1 MPNEHA
7 PVFIPA
13 KSWYY
18 GLAAVV
24 ALAVALSLVFEQ
36 ALWLLVPAGALF
48 TIWALYDTR
57 AVFFLFFLI
66 LPFSVETHLPGGFGT
81 DLPTEPIM
89 IGLAALCLVF
99 LVKNFHRVSGWLIVH
114 PISLAL
120 MAHLAWIGFTTIFA
134 ANQFVAL
141 KYLLAKSWYVLA
153 LYVLAWL
160 LIGNVC
166 MLRRAMLLYFGGL
179 MVVLLYTLV
188 RHAAEGFTFV
198 SSNFVMA
205 PFYRNHV
212 NYGAALTLAVP
223 LAWAFYKT
231 KGRGKAWMWG
241 LSFVLLMIGVYFA
254 YLRAAYVAL
263 VAIAGC
269 YYMVRW
275 RLTRPALWLTA
286 AVAIFAVIQVTQDRK
301 YLEYAPDFEKTISHT
316 DFDDLLSATAT
327 GEDISTMERVY
338 RWVAGYHMVR
348 ERSWLGFGPG
358 NFYENYKPYAVR
370 SFETYVSD
378 NPEKSGVHS
387 YYLMVLI
394 EQGIPGL
401 LLFLIVLATVLLYGE
416 KLYHRTADPDR
427 KTWIMSLMMIFVGI
441 AVFQII
447 NDLVETDKIGAFF
460 FLSMAV
466 LSRWDAEDKSSFH
479 LPETE

>member
-18 GLAAVV
+18 GLAAAV

-160 LIGNVC
+160 LIGNVRT
-166 MLRRAMLLYFGGL
+166 LRRAMLLYFGGL

-188 RHAAEGFTFV
+188 RHGTERFTFV
-198 SSNFVMA
+198 SSNFVLA

-223 LAWAFYKT
+223 LTWAFYKT

-241 LSFVLLMIGVYFA
+241 LSFVLLMIRVYFA
-254 YLRAAYVAL
+254 YLRA
-263 VAIAGC
+263 
-269 YYMVRW
+269 
-275 RLTRPALWLTA
+275 
-286 AVAIFAVIQVTQDRK
+286 
-301 YLEYAPDFEKTISHT
+301 
-316 DFDDLLSATAT
+316 
-327 GEDISTMERVY
+327 
-338 RWVAGYHMVR
+338 
-348 ERSWLGFGPG
+348 
-358 NFYENYKPYAVR
+358 
-370 SFETYVSD
+370 
-378 NPEKSGVHS
+378 
-387 YYLMVLI
+387 
-394 EQGIPGL
+394 
-401 LLFLIVLATVLLYGE
+401 
-416 KLYHRTADPDR
+416 
-427 KTWIMSLMMIFVGI
+427 
-441 AVFQII
+441 
-447 NDLVETDKIGAFF
+447 
-460 FLSMAV
+460 
-466 LSRWDAEDKSSFH
+466 
-479 LPETE
+479 